1 MSFKSVM
8 SKAGFAL
15 KKHSPAIFTGIG
27 VVGLGATAYLAYKS
41 RDKVEAVVED
51 IEAKRTLGE
60 PVNKMEVARD
70 LTEALYQPVV
80 VGAASVAC
88 ILMAQKIQNNRIKVL
103 VGTLAVE
110 QARNI
115 YFEKKYRKQ
124 HGDEAYDKFIVPTE
138 DVEHIELDKKGK
150 EVLTVQ
156 QVKAEVDKSIGQWF
170 SESSEYASDDQDYNI
185 TFIES
190 VNQHMQTIMFQ
201 RGHVVLNEVLDKLGF
216 ERLRNGALLGWS
228 AADNFEIK
236 WSAQNVGDV
245 ERGEN
250 LSQIWVTWARPR
262 YIYEE
267 VEYTGRYGI

>member
-1 MSFKSVM
+1 M